1 MQTLEPNRI
10 PLTQLRVG
18 QRGVVSE
25 VDLEDRAVLS
35 AMGLSERAEVKL
47 CRMGEP
53 CIVAVGCACSPGACR
68 IGLSRK
74 IADRV
79 YVTTGG

>member
-1 MQTLEPNRI
+1 MQTLRSNRI

-18 QRGVVSE
+18 QRGVVSD

-35 AMGLSERAEVKL
+35 AMGLSERAQVKL

-79 YVTTGG
+79 YVTTEG